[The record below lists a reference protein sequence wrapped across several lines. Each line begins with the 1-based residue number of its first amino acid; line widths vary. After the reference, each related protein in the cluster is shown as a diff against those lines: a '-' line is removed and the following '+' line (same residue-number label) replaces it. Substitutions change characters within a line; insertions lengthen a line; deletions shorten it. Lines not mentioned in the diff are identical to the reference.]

1 MFLRRAIRMAALSAL
16 ISCASVQV
24 SIAGM
29 VGLVEIAAAS
39 RAGSSAEE
47 ASLALARQIA
57 ESSQSAR
64 LAIEKNDVRALT
76 ELHLRLQQS
85 IAVLR
90 EHIDEAILRGAWKDQ
105 AARPRAFE
113 ILSRLE
119 GMRILSKINVTFL
132 TGYPSPTGKVSAS
145 VADATE
151 RLLRQAQI
159 LSEEIAAVNKVLPA
173 PASAQP

>member
-1 MFLRRAIRMAALSAL
+1 
-16 ISCASVQV
+16 
-24 SIAGM
+24 M
-29 VGLVEIAAAS
+29 VGLADVAS
-39 RAGSSAEE
+39 AVRAGSSAED
-47 ASLALARQIA
+47 ASLAVARQIA
-57 ESSQSAR
+57 ESSQTAR
-64 LAIEKNDVRALT
+64 TAIEKNDVRGLT

-105 AARPRAFE
+105 SARPRAFE

-132 TGYPSPTGKVSAS
+132 TGYPAPAGKVSAS

-159 LSEEIAAVNKVLPA
+159 LSEEIAAINEVQPVRA
-173 PASAQP
+173 PAQP